1 MKNELKM
8 PAHCAVVS
16 EDEMTYVEGGSYLD
30 ALSTAATVVGAVVLG
45 ASYIWGISASKDWLN
60 KKSNREGNLF
70 TVRGRASGAI
80 GEDMSKSAANFVRDA
95 VSTAAVVGLAP
106 VSVVLMLI

>member
-30 ALSTAATVVGAVVLG
+30 ALSTAATVVGAVVHRNGPQL
-45 ASYIWGISASKDWLN
+45 AEP
-60 KKSNREGNLF
+60 EGEPQGQCLHGD
-70 TVRGRASGAI
+70 RPCAG
-80 GEDMSKSAANFVRDA
+80 
-95 VSTAAVVGLAP
+95 
-106 VSVVLMLI
+106 